1 MNGHYLYLFNF
12 DNFFNLANQLGLFTT
27 LLPFLLIFAIV
38 YSILLRIDV
47 FKKVPPA
54 NVIISLVISFFALT
68 NYYIS
73 YFMQRLFSNLAIA
86 LVVFLAVIIL
96 FGLFNIDIS
105 SKGEKKIF
113 IGLATLGSIIVVAKA
128 FSPHWE
134 SYLLPYLQL
143 IFPLLII
150 IIAIVAIVVS
160 TKKEEEEE
168 EKKKKIIKKEKDNF
182 FIFSLVLY

>member
-1 MNGHYLYLFNF
+1 MGGYYVFNF
-12 DNFFNLANQLGLFTT
+12 DNFFALAHQLGLFTT
-27 LLPFLLIFAIV
+27 LLPFLLIFCIV

-47 FKKVPPA
+47 FRKVPPA
-54 NVIISLVISFFALT
+54 NVIISLVVAFFALT

-86 LVVFLAVIIL
+86 LIVFLAVIIL

-105 SKGEKKIF
+105 SKGEKNIF

-134 SYLLPYLQL
+134 YYLLPYIQF

-150 IIAIVAIVVS
+150 ILAVAAIVFAS
-160 TKKEEEEE
+160 RKEEE
-168 EKKKKIIKKEKDNF
+168 EKKK
-182 FIFSLVLY
+182 